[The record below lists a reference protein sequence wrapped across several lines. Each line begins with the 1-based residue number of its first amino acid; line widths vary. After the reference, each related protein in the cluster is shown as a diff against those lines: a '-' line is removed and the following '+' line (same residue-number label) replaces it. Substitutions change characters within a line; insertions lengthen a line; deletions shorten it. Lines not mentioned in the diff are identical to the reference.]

1 MTTPATGRPPT
12 GRSSRG
18 HGRLSAARLVAVQA
32 VFRIDFEEITSPEQV
47 IAEFEHRRG
56 DENDEGQPPLDP
68 DPELFAELVRG
79 VWARREEIDT
89 LISGALSG
97 RWSIERVER
106 LLVAVMRVG
115 TFEMIARTGVPAKV
129 VINEYVEVARAFFG
143 RGEPAMVNAVLDRIA
158 HDRRPDEFSPP
169 SPE

>member
-1 MTTPATGRPPT
+1 MTPSATERAPP
-12 GRSSRG
+12 G

-32 VFRIDFEEITSPEQV
+32 VFRIDFEETSSPERV
-47 IAEFEHRRG
+47 ITEFEHRRG
-56 DENDEGQPPLDP
+56 DENDDGQPSLDP

-79 VWARREEIDT
+79 VWARRDEIDT
-89 LISGALSG
+89 LISGALSD

-115 TFEMIARTGVPAKV
+115 AFEMIARPGVPARV

-158 HDRRPDEFSPP
+158 RDRRPDEFTPP
-169 SPE
+169 SDA